1 MMNKFETDIVIKP
14 QIKIYQAQKEARE
27 AREELAQ
34 KTADCE
40 AMKKQAASLAQEYD
54 RVTAQL
60 QNAENGAGDK
70 KDD

>member
-1 MMNKFETDIVIKP
+1 MNTEI
-14 QIKIYQAQKEARE
+14 
-27 AREELAQ
+27 
-34 KTADCE
+34 E